1 MSPITLRVEYSSTG
15 RSECRHCHCGIE
27 KGALFLGVKA
37 YEDYAKPSR
46 ASYHLRCFRA
56 AMPSYW
62 IRDRLE
68 KMCAEDIPGY
78 SELKQRDQHDVQRVL
93 QIKARSSDRAV
104 HFFFV
109 FHSGLIMSP
118 ILFSLDLVSYFLYR
132 RPSSLILFVP
142 LVIRCRYCFLMV
154 LTPTAQLGKLTMRS
168 CALAMCRCTTVLAAL
183 HWLLNAV
190 PTAADTQSLQTNYV
204 CIHLFP
210 AKKNAV
216 GLSNGGTPIHQ

>member
-104 HFFFV
+104 
-109 FHSGLIMSP
+109 
-118 ILFSLDLVSYFLYR
+118 
-132 RPSSLILFVP
+132 
-142 LVIRCRYCFLMV
+142 